1 MTVICR
7 RTVFAAACAMA
18 FAACAG
24 AGTGDITADQV
35 ALAPLPTVGGVGVL
49 PSTVPPEREAVGP
62 GHPARAGGRH
72 RRGVGRRKVIDN
84 RLLVIGDSIMASTA
98 TRYSGLMCDKL
109 VPLGWAVEVE
119 AEPSRFIDFGNRVLD
134 KVLDPVVGTPDD
146 WDAAVVH
153 LGSNYG
159 RDQQRFEDEL
169 RIILYRLAPRPT
181 LLYTVTEYRPAW
193 AEVNETIRKL
203 AGEFPNVDVV
213 DWEQTARYPGVLSGD
228 GLHPTNTGREVLV
241 DLTASAF
248 GPAALGAGEC
258 LKSQFTDDSAVG
270 RGSNTPASK
279 PPVGRA
285 TVDRPRRVEHRWGD
299 RDHGRPPADRRRCDD
314 GARRTAGR
322 RTTPVPAPT
331 DDAGTAPT
339 TAPATTAT
347 AAPTTA
353 PPHDRG
359 PGAHDRQRPR
369 RHDGSAGACCAAG
382 WRWDGPE
389 RLSVERGLRVT
400 QARLTFSGTP

>member
-1 MTVICR
+1 MTVSCR
-7 RTVFAAACAMA
+7 RTVFAAACAVA
-18 FAACAG
+18 FAGCAG
-24 AGTGDITADQV
+24 SGTGDITADQV

-49 PSTVPPEREAVGP
+49 PSTVPPEREPLVPVTRPVQEDGTAAELVGD
-62 GHPARAGGRH
+62 
-72 RRGVGRRKVIDN
+72 KVIDN

-241 DLTASAF
+241 DLTASAL
-248 GPAALGAGEC
+248 GPAALGAGAC

-279 PPVGRA
+279 PSGGSSNGGSSSGGSNNGGA
-285 TVDRPRRVEHRWGD
+285 TATTVARQPTG
-299 RDHGRPPADRRRCDD
+299 G
-314 GARRTAGR
+314 GATTVPGPSNAGVA
-322 RTTPVPAPT
+322 TTV
-331 DDAGTAPT
+331 
-339 TAPATTAT
+339 PATTAPPTT
-347 AAPTTA
+347 AAPASTA
-353 PPHDRG
+353 PPTPPPTVAPTPTPPSTAATTTPAPAPPAAPPGGDGTG
-359 PGAHDRQRPR
+359 PNG
-369 RHDGSAGACCAAG
+369 
-382 WRWDGPE
+382 
-389 RLSVERGLRVT
+389 
-400 QARLTFSGTP
+400 

>member
-18 FAACAG
+18 FAGCAG

-49 PSTVPPEREAVGP
+49 PSTVPPEREPLVPVTRPVQEDGTAAELVGD
-62 GHPARAGGRH
+62 
-72 RRGVGRRKVIDN
+72 KVIDN

-193 AEVNETIRKL
+193 AEVERDDPQ
-203 AGEFPNVDVV
+203 AG
-213 DWEQTARYPGVLSGD
+213 RGVPQRRS
-228 GLHPTNTGREVLV
+228 RR
-241 DLTASAF
+241 
-248 GPAALGAGEC
+248 LGADRPLSRRAERRRAA
-258 LKSQFTDDSAVG
+258 SDQH
-270 RGSNTPASK
+270 GSGGPRRSHRQRARS
-279 PPVGRA
+279 GRA
-285 TVDRPRRVEHRWGD
+285 
-299 RDHGRPPADRRRCDD
+299 RC
-314 GARRTAGR
+314 R
-322 RTTPVPAPT
+322 
-331 DDAGTAPT
+331 
-339 TAPATTAT
+339 
-347 AAPTTA
+347 
-353 PPHDRG
+353 
-359 PGAHDRQRPR
+359 
-369 RHDGSAGACCAAG
+369 
-382 WRWDGPE
+382 
-389 RLSVERGLRVT
+389 
-400 QARLTFSGTP
+400 

>member
-1 MTVICR
+1 
-7 RTVFAAACAMA
+7 
-18 FAACAG
+18 
-24 AGTGDITADQV
+24 
-35 ALAPLPTVGGVGVL
+35 
-49 PSTVPPEREAVGP
+49 
-62 GHPARAGGRH
+62 
-72 RRGVGRRKVIDN
+72 
-84 RLLVIGDSIMASTA
+84 
-98 TRYSGLMCDKL
+98 MCDKL

-203 AGEFPNVDVV
+203 AGEFPNVEVV

-241 DLTASAF
+241 DLTASAL

-279 PPVGRA
+279 PSGGSSNGGSSSGGSNNGGA
-285 TVDRPRRVEHRWGD
+285 TATTVARQPTG
-299 RDHGRPPADRRRCDD
+299 G
-314 GARRTAGR
+314 GATTVPGPSNAGVA
-322 RTTPVPAPT
+322 TTVPA
-331 DDAGTAPT
+331 TAPPT
-339 TAPATTAT
+339 TAAPHPPRRRRHRRPWRRRHPRPSPRRPLRHRPAP
-347 AAPTTA
+347 PTTPA
-353 PPHDRG
+353 P
-359 PGAHDRQRPR
+359 A
-369 RHDGSAGACCAAG
+369 ACCTAG
-382 WRWDGPE
+382 WAMGPARTAE
-389 RLSVERGLRVT
+389 CQARLRVT

>member
-18 FAACAG
+18 FAGCAG
-24 AGTGDITADQV
+24 SGTGDITADQV

-49 PSTVPPEREAVGP
+49 PSTVPPEREPLVPVTRPVQEDGTAAELVGE
-62 GHPARAGGRH
+62 
-72 RRGVGRRKVIDN
+72 KVIDN

-228 GLHPTNTGREVLV
+228 GLHPTNTGREALV
-241 DLTASAF
+241 DLTASAL

-279 PPVGRA
+279 PSGGSSNGGSSSGGSNNGGATATTVARQPTGGGATTVPVNVA
-285 TVDRPRRVEHRWGD
+285 
-299 RDHGRPPADRRRCDD
+299 PP
-314 GARRTAGR
+314 TAA
-322 RTTPVPAPT
+322 PAPT
-331 DDAGTAPT
+331 APPT
-339 TAPATTAT
+339 T

-353 PPHDRG
+353 PPTTAAQTTAPPTTAAPTTAATTTPAPAPPAAPPGGDGTG
-359 PGAHDRQRPR
+359 P
-369 RHDGSAGACCAAG
+369 
-382 WRWDGPE
+382 
-389 RLSVERGLRVT
+389 
-400 QARLTFSGTP
+400 SG